1 MPLEEQIL
9 TISDEALAKVL
20 EVRSREPDAEE
31 LALVVAITGVTGLE
45 YSYELSF
52 INTADAHDDDAISHY
67 GSLPVIVP
75 ARSIDELRGADLH
88 VNNGSLAIDNPN
100 SPIPKIT
107 AEAPAEAG
115 SLGERVATILNEQIN
130 PAIAAH
136 GGWAELV
143 EVEGDTVVLRLGGGC
158 QGCGLAQMTLRHGIE
173 SALRQAIPEIS
184 EVVDVTDHTSGAN
197 PYY

>member
-1 MPLEEQIL
+1 MPLEEQIV

-20 EVRSREPDAEE
+20 EVRSREPDADQ
-31 LALVVAITGVTGLE
+31 LALVIAITGVNGLNF
-45 YSYELSF
+45 SYELSF
-52 INTADAHDDDAISHY
+52 INVEDAGGEDAVTHY

-75 ARSIDELRGADLH
+75 TRHLDDLRGANLH
-88 VNNGSLAIDNPN
+88 VNNGGLAIDNPN

-107 AEAPAEAG
+107 PGSTGRPG
-115 SLGERVATILNEQIN
+115 SLSERVAAVLNEQIN

-143 EVEGDTVVLRLGGGC
+143 DVDGNDVVLRLGGGC

-173 SALRQAIPEIS
+173 AALRQAIPEIG
-184 EVVDVTDHTSGAN
+184 EVVDITDHGSGEN